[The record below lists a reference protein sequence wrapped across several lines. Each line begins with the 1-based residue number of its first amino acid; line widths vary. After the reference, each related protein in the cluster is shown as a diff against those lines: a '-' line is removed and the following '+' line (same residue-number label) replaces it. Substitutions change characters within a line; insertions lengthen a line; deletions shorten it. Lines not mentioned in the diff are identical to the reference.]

1 MKRKMLMS
9 YEKEQWRWNSKQVYF
24 KIAMLTLLMYSI
36 MLFGCAS
43 VPPQVF
49 KTHEKELEI
58 IESLQSSHMAM
69 IDAYVDQKLQ
79 NFESFF
85 FKEYGPVYL
94 SNWIESFKTLKNRVY
109 DPNQDFPLLFQDLV
123 AEYQAESEPIEKIR
137 FDLKVAI
144 QAEYSNAIYAH
155 NTVGRWLENLEDLNE
170 SQRKAIDSLLASIKP
185 GLSLDSIDQIITT
198 AQKNIE
204 RRIDELR

>member
-1 MKRKMLMS
+1 
-9 YEKEQWRWNSKQVYF
+9 
-24 KIAMLTLLMYSI
+24 MLTLLMYSV

-43 VPPQVF
+43 IPPQVF

-94 SNWIESFKTLKNRVY
+94 SYWIESFKTLKNRVY